1 MPLDDAGTRRDAEL
15 LAAYA
20 AGDGAAARALIEAHA
35 PRLLAL
41 ARRML
46 GSEAEAEEVVQE
58 AMLRLW
64 RNAGNW
70 RQGEARVS
78 TWLYTVTRNI
88 GTDRLRRARTTPLPA
103 GFEPADPAPGAAA
116 GIQDRARAEALRA
129 ALAELP
135 ERQRSAVEMRHLD
148 ELTNPEIAEIMGLT
162 VEAVESLQAR
172 GRRRLK
178 ELLSGARAALSYK
191 DEDHER

>member
-1 MPLDDAGTRRDAEL
+1 MPLDDVQARRDAEL

-20 AGDGAAARALIEAHA
+20 AGDTAAARTLIEAQT

-70 RQGEARVS
+70 RAGEARVS
-78 TWLYTVTRNI
+78 TWLYTVTRNLA
-88 GTDRLRRARTTPLPA
+88 TDRLRRARTAPLPE
-103 GFEPADPAPGAAA
+103 GYEPPDPTPGVAA
-116 GIQDRARAEALRA
+116 GMQHRARTDALQA
-129 ALAELP
+129 ALAALP
-135 ERQRSAVEMRHLD
+135 ERQRAAVEMRHLD
-148 ELTNPEIAEIMGLT
+148 ELPNPEIARVMGLS

-178 ELLSGARAALSYK
+178 ELLSGAHAALSY
-191 DEDHER
+191 EDDDNEP